1 MRYRNKMILLY
12 AAFVLV
18 LSLATGVSYYNYNI
32 ARLREREQQSLDFH
46 AREVMQHFDASVE
59 MLDYAIKTQVYS
71 VDVVNALRICA
82 YAGRNPDYPK
92 EYYIDALLTLNN
104 KLYTGPIENF
114 YRIIV
119 FNRFG
124 HVVANRSNGK
134 FGIDP
139 NISWKDLPWL
149 DKAEG
154 RGGKSVLIGVHE
166 DDWGRQEH
174 PMVYSY
180 VKQLQGDDLGYIEVQ
195 QEQAY
200 LSEILHAP
208 DDGTQI
214 YLFDPEGGL
223 MFASRAD
230 ADAGALYGFAV
241 RLLNGEGDSAAGA
254 AARSELTGACALAVL
269 PDTALR
275 AESLAMLR
283 SALVV
288 VAVFAMAS
296 MLFVY
301 LISSYLTKPVERMQE
316 VIVRTQI
323 ENIGQSVASEK
334 DSRELRSISEVSQL
348 MDAYQDMTD
357 RLSKAIDAERT
368 TARLYMNSQF
378 DALQAQVNPHF
389 LFNVLNVISQR
400 GMIDDDDLICEICAN
415 LAAILRYSTNTK
427 QRLATVEEELN
438 YLSQYAFLQ
447 KTRYQ
452 DRFEYTSDV
461 DEAVLPMQ
469 IPRLTIQQLVENS
482 MHHGYQDTAAKMVI
496 AVSAKREG
504 NGTVIA
510 VHDHGMGFPEDR
522 MASILEQ
529 FAQTRGDLR
538 NGRRTPDMEIGGM
551 GLVNVYA
558 RLYLVFGER
567 FDMTIVND
575 GGSTVSIL
583 IQDAQKEDR

>member
-1 MRYRNKMILLY
+1 MRYRNRMILLY
-12 AAFVLV
+12 TVFVLV
-18 LSLATGVSYYNYNI
+18 LSLAIGTVYYNYNS
-32 ARLREREQQSLDFH
+32 ARLREREQQTLDYH
-46 AREVMQHFDASVE
+46 AQEIMQHFDASVE

-71 VDVVNALRICA
+71 VDVINALRVCA

-92 EYYIDALLTLNN
+92 EYYIDAQLTLNN

-114 YRIIV
+114 YRIVV
-119 FNRFG
+119 FNRYG
-124 HVVANRSNGK
+124 HVAANRSNGK

-139 NISWKDLPWL
+139 NVTWEDLPWL
-149 DKAEG
+149 GKVEG
-154 RGGKSVLIGVHE
+154 QGGRSVLIGVHE
-166 DDWGRQEH
+166 DDWGRQER

-180 VKQLQGDDLGYIEVQ
+180 VKELQGDNLGFIEVQ
-195 QEQAY
+195 QEQSY
-200 LSEILHAP
+200 LNEILHVP

-230 ADAGALYGFAV
+230 ADAQALCDLAKRLAEGGHSASPMGAAV
-241 RLLNGEGDSAAGA
+241 RSA
-254 AARSELTGACALAVL
+254 LTGAYALAVM
-269 PDTALR
+269 PDAALR
-275 AESLAMLR
+275 AENMGMLR
-283 SALVV
+283 SALIVFL
-288 VAVFAMAS
+288 AFAMAS
-296 MLFVY
+296 LVFVY
-301 LISSYLTKPVERMQE
+301 LISSYLTKPVETMQE
-316 VIVRTQI
+316 VIGRTRI
-323 ENIGQSVASEK
+323 ENIGQPVVSEK
-334 DSRELRSISEVSQL
+334 DSRELRSILEVSQL
-348 MDAYQDMTD
+348 MDAYQHMTD
-357 RLSKAIDAERT
+357 RLSTAIEAERT

-452 DRFEYTSDV
+452 DRFEYDC
-461 DEAVLPMQ
+461 DADPDILPME
-469 IPRLTIQQLVENS
+469 IPRLTIQQLVENC
-482 MHHGYQDTAAKMVI
+482 MHHGYQDTASKMVI
-496 AVSAKREG
+496 SVCAKREIG
-504 NGTVIA
+504 GAMIA
-510 VHDHGMGFPEDR
+510 VHDQGTGFNADR
-522 MASILEQ
+522 LASILAQ
-529 FAQTRGDLR
+529 FQQTRDDLR
-538 NGRRTPDMEIGGM
+538 TGKRTPDMEIGGM

-575 GGSTVSIL
+575 GGSTVTIR
-583 IQDAQKEDR
+583 IRDAE

>member
-1 MRYRNKMILLY
+1 MRYRNRMILLY
-12 AAFVLV
+12 TVFVLV
-18 LSLATGVSYYNYNI
+18 LSLAIGTVYYNYNS
-32 ARLREREQQSLDFH
+32 ARLREREQQTLDYH
-46 AREVMQHFDASVE
+46 AQEIMQHFDASVE

-71 VDVVNALRICA
+71 VDVINALRVCA

-92 EYYIDALLTLNN
+92 EYYIDAQLTLNN

-114 YRIIV
+114 YRIVV
-119 FNRFG
+119 FNRYG
-124 HVVANRSNGK
+124 HVAANRSNGK

-139 NISWKDLPWL
+139 NVTWEDLPWL
-149 DKAEG
+149 GKVEG
-154 RGGKSVLIGVHE
+154 QGGRSVLIGVHE
-166 DDWGRQEH
+166 DDWGRQER

-180 VKQLQGDDLGYIEVQ
+180 VKELQGDNLGFIEVQ
-195 QEQAY
+195 QEQSY
-200 LSEILHAP
+200 LNEILHVP

-230 ADAGALYGFAV
+230 ADAQALCDLAKRLAEGGHSASPMGAAV
-241 RLLNGEGDSAAGA
+241 RSA
-254 AARSELTGACALAVL
+254 LTGAYALAVM
-269 PDTALR
+269 PDAALR
-275 AESLAMLR
+275 AENMGMLR
-283 SALVV
+283 SALIVFL
-288 VAVFAMAS
+288 AFAMAS
-296 MLFVY
+296 LVFVY
-301 LISSYLTKPVERMQE
+301 LISSYLTKPVETMQE
-316 VIVRTQI
+316 VIGRTRI
-323 ENIGQSVASEK
+323 ENIGQPVVSEK
-334 DSRELRSISEVSQL
+334 DSRELRSILEVSQL
-348 MDAYQDMTD
+348 MDAYQHMTD
-357 RLSKAIDAERT
+357 RLSTAIEAERT

-452 DRFEYTSDV
+452 DRFEYDC
-461 DEAVLPMQ
+461 DADPDILPME
-469 IPRLTIQQLVENS
+469 IPRLTIQQLVENC
-482 MHHGYQDTAAKMVI
+482 MHHGYQDTASKMVI
-496 AVSAKREG
+496 SVCAKREIG
-504 NGTVIA
+504 GAMIA
-510 VHDHGMGFPEDR
+510 VHDQGTGFDADR
-522 MASILEQ
+522 LASILAQ
-529 FAQTRGDLR
+529 FQQTRDDLR
-538 NGRRTPDMEIGGM
+538 TGKRTPDMEIGGM

-575 GGSTVSIL
+575 GGSTVTIR
-583 IQDAQKEDR
+583 IRDAE

>member
-1 MRYRNKMILLY
+1 MRYRNRMILLY
-12 AAFVLV
+12 TVFVLV
-18 LSLATGVSYYNYNI
+18 LSLAIGTVYYNYNS
-32 ARLREREQQSLDFH
+32 ARLREREQQTLDYH
-46 AREVMQHFDASVE
+46 AQEIMQHFDASVE

-71 VDVVNALRICA
+71 VDVINALRVCA

-92 EYYIDALLTLNN
+92 EYYIDAQLTLNN

-114 YRIIV
+114 YRIVV
-119 FNRFG
+119 FNRYG
-124 HVVANRSNGK
+124 HVAANRSNGK

-139 NISWKDLPWL
+139 NVTWEDLPWL
-149 DKAEG
+149 GKVEG
-154 RGGKSVLIGVHE
+154 QGGRSVLIGVHE
-166 DDWGRQEH
+166 DDWGRQER

-180 VKQLQGDDLGYIEVQ
+180 VKELQGDNLGFIEVQ
-195 QEQAY
+195 QEQSY
-200 LSEILHAP
+200 LNEILHVP

-230 ADAGALYGFAV
+230 ADAQALCDLAKRLAEGGHSASPMGAAV
-241 RLLNGEGDSAAGA
+241 RSA
-254 AARSELTGACALAVL
+254 LTGAYALAVM
-269 PDTALR
+269 PDAALR
-275 AESLAMLR
+275 AENMGMLR
-283 SALVV
+283 SALIVFL
-288 VAVFAMAS
+288 AFAMAS
-296 MLFVY
+296 LVFVY
-301 LISSYLTKPVERMQE
+301 LISSYLTKPVETMQE
-316 VIVRTQI
+316 VIGRTRI
-323 ENIGQSVASEK
+323 ENIGQPVVSEK
-334 DSRELRSISEVSQL
+334 DSRELRSILEVSQL
-348 MDAYQDMTD
+348 MDAYQHMTD
-357 RLSKAIDAERT
+357 RLSTAIEAERT

-452 DRFEYTSDV
+452 DRFEYDC
-461 DEAVLPMQ
+461 DADPDILPME
-469 IPRLTIQQLVENS
+469 IPRLTIQQLVENC
-482 MHHGYQDTAAKMVI
+482 MHHGYQDTASKMVI
-496 AVSAKREG
+496 SVCAKREVG
-504 NGTVIA
+504 GAMIA
-510 VHDHGMGFPEDR
+510 VHDQGTGFDADR
-522 MASILEQ
+522 LASILAQ
-529 FAQTRGDLR
+529 FQQTRDDLR
-538 NGRRTPDMEIGGM
+538 TGKRTPDMEIGGM

-575 GGSTVSIL
+575 GGSTVTIR
-583 IQDAQKEDR
+583 IRDAE

>member
-12 AAFVLV
+12 TAFVLV
-18 LSLATGVSYYNYNI
+18 LSLAMGVAYFNYNS

-46 AREVMQHFDASVE
+46 AQEVMQHFDASVE
-59 MLDYAIKTQVYS
+59 MLDFAIKTQVYS

-114 YRIIV
+114 YRIVV

-139 NISWKDLPWL
+139 NVSWKDIPWL
-149 DKAEG
+149 EKVED
-154 RGGKSVLIGVHE
+154 RGGESVLIGVHE
-166 DDWGRQEH
+166 DDWGRQER

-180 VKQLQGDDLGYIEVQ
+180 VKELQGDDLGYIEVQ

-200 LSEILHAP
+200 LGEILHAP

-214 YLFDPEGGL
+214 FLFDPEGGL

-230 ADAGALYGFAV
+230 ADAKELYSFAV
-241 RLLNGEGDSAAGA
+241 RLLDGEGDAAPMGA
-254 AARSELTGACALAVL
+254 VVRSNLTGAYALAVL
-269 PDTALR
+269 PDAALR
-275 AESLAMLR
+275 AESLAMMR
-283 SALVV
+283 STVIV

-323 ENIGQSVASEK
+323 ENIGQSVANER

-348 MDAYQDMTD
+348 MNAYQDMTD
-357 RLSKAIDAERT
+357 RLSKAIEAERT
-368 TARLYMNSQF
+368 TARLYINSQF

-482 MHHGYQDTAAKMVI
+482 MHHGYQDTAARMVI
-496 AVSAKREG
+496 SVSAKIEKDG
-504 NGTVIA
+504 AVIA
-510 VHDHGMGFPEDR
+510 VHDRGMGFPEDR
-522 MASILEQ
+522 LASILEQ
-529 FAQTRGDLR
+529 FTRTRDDLR
-538 NGRRTPDMEIGGM
+538 SGRRLPDMEIGGM

-575 GGSTVSIL
+575 GGSTVSIH
-583 IQDAQKEDR
+583 IQDE

>member
-1 MRYRNKMILLY
+1 MRYRNRMILLY
-12 AAFVLV
+12 TVFVLV
-18 LSLATGVSYYNYNI
+18 LSLAIGTVYYNYNS
-32 ARLREREQQSLDFH
+32 ARLREREQQTLDYH
-46 AREVMQHFDASVE
+46 AQEIMQHFDASVE

-71 VDVVNALRICA
+71 VDVINALRVCA

-92 EYYIDALLTLNN
+92 EYYIDAQLTLNN

-114 YRIIV
+114 YRIVV
-119 FNRFG
+119 FNRYG
-124 HVVANRSNGK
+124 HVAANRSNGK

-139 NISWKDLPWL
+139 NVTWEDLPWL
-149 DKAEG
+149 GKVEG
-154 RGGKSVLIGVHE
+154 QGGRSVLIGVHE
-166 DDWGRQEH
+166 DDWGRQER

-180 VKQLQGDDLGYIEVQ
+180 VKELQGDNLGFIEVQ
-195 QEQAY
+195 QEQSY
-200 LSEILHAP
+200 LNEILHVP

-230 ADAGALYGFAV
+230 ADAQALCDLAKRLAEGGHSASPMGAAV
-241 RLLNGEGDSAAGA
+241 RSA
-254 AARSELTGACALAVL
+254 LTGAYALAVM
-269 PDTALR
+269 PDAALR
-275 AESLAMLR
+275 AENMGMLR
-283 SALVV
+283 SALIVFL
-288 VAVFAMAS
+288 AFAMAS
-296 MLFVY
+296 LVFVY
-301 LISSYLTKPVERMQE
+301 LISSYLTKPVETMQE
-316 VIVRTQI
+316 VIGRTRI
-323 ENIGQSVASEK
+323 ENIGQPVVSEK
-334 DSRELRSISEVSQL
+334 DSRELRSILEVSQL
-348 MDAYQDMTD
+348 MDAYQHMTD
-357 RLSKAIDAERT
+357 RLSTAIEAERT

-452 DRFEYTSDV
+452 DRFEYDC
-461 DEAVLPMQ
+461 DADPDILPME
-469 IPRLTIQQLVENS
+469 IPRLTIQQLVENC
-482 MHHGYQDTAAKMVI
+482 MHHGYQDTASKMVI
-496 AVSAKREG
+496 SVCAKREG
-504 NGTVIA
+504 GGAMIA
-510 VHDHGMGFPEDR
+510 VHDQGTGFNADR
-522 MASILEQ
+522 LASILAQ
-529 FAQTRGDLR
+529 FQQTRDDLR
-538 NGRRTPDMEIGGM
+538 TGKRTPDMEIGGM

-575 GGSTVSIL
+575 GGSTVT
-583 IQDAQKEDR
+583 IQIRDAE

>member
-12 AAFVLV
+12 MAFVLV
-18 LSLATGVSYYNYNI
+18 LSLAIGLSYYTYNS
-32 ARLREREQQSLDFH
+32 ARLRERERQSLDFH
-46 AREVMQHFDASVE
+46 AQEIMQHFDASVE

-119 FNRFG
+119 FNRYG

-139 NISWKDLPWL
+139 NVTWEDLPWL
-149 DKAEG
+149 DRVEG
-154 RGGKSVLIGVHE
+154 QGGKSVLIGVHE
-166 DDWGRQEH
+166 DDWGRQER

-180 VKQLQGDDLGYIEVQ
+180 VKQLQGDNLGYIEVQ

-200 LSEILHAP
+200 LNEILRVP
-208 DDGTQI
+208 EDGTQI
-214 YLFDPEGGL
+214 CLFDPEGGL
-223 MFASRAD
+223 MFASQPEAD
-230 ADAGALYGFAV
+230 GGKLYDLATRLLDGADGASPMGAAV
-241 RLLNGEGDSAAGA
+241 RS
-254 AARSELTGACALAVL
+254 RLTGACALALL
-269 PDTALR
+269 PDAALEE
-275 AESLAMLR
+275 ESLAMLR
-283 SALVV
+283 SALLV
-288 VAVFAMAS
+288 VAIFALAS
-296 MLFVY
+296 LIFVY
-301 LISSYLTKPVERMQE
+301 LISSYLTKPVERMQA
-316 VIVRTQI
+316 VIGRTRI
-323 ENIGQSVASEK
+323 ENIGQAVASGK
-334 DSRELRSISEVSQL
+334 DSRELRSILEVSQL

-357 RLSKAIDAERT
+357 RLSRAIEAERT

-415 LAAILRYSTNTK
+415 LAAILRYSTNTR
-427 QRLATVEEELN
+427 QRLATVGEELN

-452 DRFEYTSDV
+452 DRFEYASDV
-461 DEAVLPMQ
+461 DADILSLQ
-469 IPRLTIQQLVENS
+469 IPRLTIQQLVENC
-482 MHHGYQDTAAKMVI
+482 MHHGYQDAAARMVI
-496 AVSAKREG
+496 CVSAKREAEG
-504 NGTVIA
+504 AVIA
-510 VHDHGMGFPEDR
+510 VRDQGSGFAEDR
-522 MASILEQ
+522 LASILER
-529 FAQTRGDLR
+529 FRQTRSDLR
-538 NGRRTPDMEIGGM
+538 SGRRTPDMEIGGM

-558 RLYLVFGER
+558 RLYLIFGER

-575 GGSTVSIL
+575 GGATVTIL
-583 IQDAQKEDR
+583 IRDER

>member
-12 AAFVLV
+12 TAFVLV
-18 LSLATGVSYYNYNI
+18 LSLATGVSYYNYNS
-32 ARLREREQQSLDFH
+32 ARLQEREQQSLDFH
-46 AREVMQHFDASVE
+46 AREAMQHFDASVE

-114 YRIIV
+114 YRIVV

-139 NISWKDLPWL
+139 NVTWEDIPWL
-149 DKAEG
+149 EKVEG
-154 RGGKSVLIGVHE
+154 QGGRSVLIGVHE
-166 DDWGRQEH
+166 DDWGRQER

-180 VKQLQGDDLGYIEVQ
+180 VKELQGDDLGYIEVQ

-200 LSEILHAP
+200 LGEILHAP

-223 MFASRAD
+223 MFASQPGDD
-230 ADAGALYGFAV
+230 AAELYGFAA
-241 RLLNGEGDSAAGA
+241 RLLDGAGDAAPMGSAV
-254 AARSELTGACALAVL
+254 RSDLTGACALAVL
-269 PDTALR
+269 PDAALR

-357 RLSKAIDAERT
+357 RLSRAIEAERT

-482 MHHGYQDTAAKMVI
+482 MHHGYQDTAARMVI
-496 AVSAKREG
+496 SVSAKRETG
-504 NGTVIA
+504 GTVIA
-510 VHDHGMGFPEDR
+510 VHDQGMGFPEDR
-522 MASILEQ
+522 LASILGQ

-538 NGRRTPDMEIGGM
+538 SGRRMPDMEIGGM

-575 GGSTVSIL
+575 GGSTVSIR
-583 IQDAQKEDR
+583 IPDV

>member
-1 MRYRNKMILLY
+1 MRYRNRMILLY
-12 AAFVLV
+12 TVFVLV
-18 LSLATGVSYYNYNI
+18 LSLAIGTVYYNYNS
-32 ARLREREQQSLDFH
+32 ARLREREQQTLDYH
-46 AREVMQHFDASVE
+46 AQEIIQHFDASVE

-71 VDVVNALRICA
+71 VDVINALRVCA

-92 EYYIDALLTLNN
+92 EYYIDAQLTLNN

-114 YRIIV
+114 YRIVV
-119 FNRFG
+119 FNRYG
-124 HVVANRSNGK
+124 HVAANRSNGK

-139 NISWKDLPWL
+139 NVTWEDLPWL
-149 DKAEG
+149 GKVEG
-154 RGGKSVLIGVHE
+154 QGGRSVLIGVHE
-166 DDWGRQEH
+166 DDWGRQER

-180 VKQLQGDDLGYIEVQ
+180 VKELQGDNLGFIEVQ
-195 QEQAY
+195 QEQSY
-200 LSEILHAP
+200 LNEILHVP

-230 ADAGALYGFAV
+230 ADAQALCDLAKRLAEGGHSASPMGAAV
-241 RLLNGEGDSAAGA
+241 RSA
-254 AARSELTGACALAVL
+254 LTGAYALAVM
-269 PDTALR
+269 PDAALR
-275 AESLAMLR
+275 AENMGMLR
-283 SALVV
+283 SALIVFL
-288 VAVFAMAS
+288 AFAMAS
-296 MLFVY
+296 LVFVY
-301 LISSYLTKPVERMQE
+301 LISSYLTKPVETMQE
-316 VIVRTQI
+316 VIGRTRI
-323 ENIGQSVASEK
+323 ENIGQPVVSEK
-334 DSRELRSISEVSQL
+334 DSRELRSILEVSQL
-348 MDAYQDMTD
+348 MDAYQHMTD
-357 RLSKAIDAERT
+357 RLSTAIEAERT

-452 DRFEYTSDV
+452 DRFEYDC
-461 DEAVLPMQ
+461 DADPDILPME
-469 IPRLTIQQLVENS
+469 IPRLTIQQLVENC
-482 MHHGYQDTAAKMVI
+482 MHHGYQDTASKMVI
-496 AVSAKREG
+496 SVCAKREG
-504 NGTVIA
+504 GGAMIA
-510 VHDHGMGFPEDR
+510 VHDQGTGFNADR
-522 MASILEQ
+522 LASILAQ
-529 FAQTRGDLR
+529 FQQTRDDLR
-538 NGRRTPDMEIGGM
+538 TGKRTPDMEIGGM

-575 GGSTVSIL
+575 GGSTVTIR
-583 IQDAQKEDR
+583 IRDAE

>member
-1 MRYRNKMILLY
+1 MRYRNRMILLY
-12 AAFVLV
+12 TVFVLV
-18 LSLATGVSYYNYNI
+18 LSLAIGTVYYNYNS
-32 ARLREREQQSLDFH
+32 ARLREREQQTLDYH
-46 AREVMQHFDASVE
+46 AQEIIQHFDASVE

-71 VDVVNALRICA
+71 VDVINALRVCA

-92 EYYIDALLTLNN
+92 EYYIDAQLTLNN

-114 YRIIV
+114 YRIVV
-119 FNRFG
+119 FNRYG
-124 HVVANRSNGK
+124 HVAANRSNGK

-139 NISWKDLPWL
+139 NVTWEDLPWL
-149 DKAEG
+149 GKVEG
-154 RGGKSVLIGVHE
+154 QGGRSVLIGVHE
-166 DDWGRQEH
+166 DDWGRQER

-180 VKQLQGDDLGYIEVQ
+180 VKELQGDNLGFIEVQ
-195 QEQAY
+195 QEQSY
-200 LSEILHAP
+200 LNEILHVP

-230 ADAGALYGFAV
+230 ADAQALYDLAKRLAEGGHSASPMGAAV
-241 RLLNGEGDSAAGA
+241 RSA
-254 AARSELTGACALAVL
+254 LTGAYALAVM
-269 PDTALR
+269 PDAALR
-275 AESLAMLR
+275 AENMGMLR
-283 SALVV
+283 SALIVFL
-288 VAVFAMAS
+288 AFAMAS
-296 MLFVY
+296 LVFVY
-301 LISSYLTKPVERMQE
+301 LISSYLTKPVETMQE
-316 VIVRTQI
+316 VIGRTRI
-323 ENIGQSVASEK
+323 ENIGQPVVSEK
-334 DSRELRSISEVSQL
+334 DSRELRSILEVSQL
-348 MDAYQDMTD
+348 MDAYQHMTD
-357 RLSKAIDAERT
+357 RLSTAIEAERT

-452 DRFEYTSDV
+452 DRFEYDC
-461 DEAVLPMQ
+461 DADPDILPME
-469 IPRLTIQQLVENS
+469 IPRLTIQQLVENC
-482 MHHGYQDTAAKMVI
+482 MHHGYQDTASKMVI
-496 AVSAKREG
+496 SVCAKREVG
-504 NGTVIA
+504 GAMIA
-510 VHDHGMGFPEDR
+510 VHDQGTGFDADR
-522 MASILEQ
+522 LASILAQ
-529 FAQTRGDLR
+529 FQQTRDDLR
-538 NGRRTPDMEIGGM
+538 TGKRTPDMEIGGM

-575 GGSTVSIL
+575 GGSTVTIR
-583 IQDAQKEDR
+583 IRDAE